1 MFALPDLTSSSSHA
15 RGGDRSTRRNPRFSR
30 PSRTSAPTPAARLS
44 RGSTFA
50 GGGLLHD
57 LNPEAAPLQQR
68 EQTVEVLEI
77 EQVAGP
83 EDVHQSSPS
92 RLGVFIHALS
102 PTRVAQL
109 EAKLVEC
116 WAAAGQWIGSLQ
128 PIRAQ
133 SGRCSGAECFRMGR
147 CRVHEAKL
155 CLQRSENQLHFP
167 KDGSWRAS
175 LRSCHRR
182 IEVLD
187 GFIAPQH
194 VAPQL
199 LWSTS

>member
-1 MFALPDLTSSSSHA
+1 MNSCLSGWLRSPCPVAPYAWATSWTERA
-15 RGGDRSTRRNPRFSR
+15 AWTPL
-30 PSRTSAPTPAARLS
+30 APP
-44 RGSTFA
+44 

-57 LNPEAAPLQQR
+57 LNPETAPLQQR

-116 WAAAGQWIGSLQ
+116 WAAA
-128 PIRAQ
+128 Q
-133 SGRCSGAECFRMGR
+133 SGKVG
-147 CRVHEAKL
+147 VD
-155 CLQRSENQLHFP
+155 P
-167 KDGSWRAS
+167 
-175 LRSCHRR
+175 
-182 IEVLD
+182 
-187 GFIAPQH
+187 
-194 VAPQL
+194 
-199 LWSTS
+199 